1 MLLKLCMLAVAAIIV
16 FSIAVIAVKT
26 AHFPYSRVK
35 SFLLAKRRVR
45 ASAFVLTFLFTF
57 AVFFGF
63 HMNKNGF
70 KQAIVSLNYTE
81 ASKAQN
87 SNGTR
92 FEMAEILDNAV
103 IARAIEKG
111 GFTDVTVRDLK
122 KCLSVEPTV
131 QGNSLSEAGYH
142 ISTEFR
148 ITYTAN
154 KNTAGLDAGNVVQLV
169 GDAFKEFYISKYAD
183 DFSVMNFT
191 AEKDD
196 EAGRSDYLDI
206 VTYLQKQSQ
215 IITNYMYGMADKN
228 SSFVSSDGE
237 TFYSIASKVA
247 NLNTEQIENNIKAY
261 ITQNGISKDPAEY
274 IERLAYKN
282 TLLDYDAKRARSS
295 FNTRNT
301 AVGMYAEEMTRVVLV
316 PTWDD
321 AAEFYMGRTKVGID
335 ELSVEAESYSKQS
348 EEYYKQINTNNDLI
362 TRLSQSSAFGR
373 NASLDRM
380 IDEVESELEK
390 YAACATRISQ
400 EYSETRMNNCI
411 SVSVTDNTFLKKA
424 VVSAGL
430 VLMFFFAL
438 YLYGIAG
445 ELLKNS
451 NMTLILEDTEEVSE
465 KGADA

>member
-154 KNTAGLDAGNVVQLV
+154 KNTAGLDAENVVQLV

-196 EAGRSDYLDI
+196 EAGDRTILTSLPICKSSHRS
-206 VTYLQKQSQ
+206 SP
-215 IITNYMYGMADKN
+215 IICTAWPTKN

-465 KGADA
+465 KDADA

>member
-1 MLLKLCMLAVAAIIV
+1 
-16 FSIAVIAVKT
+16 
-26 AHFPYSRVK
+26 
-35 SFLLAKRRVR
+35 
-45 ASAFVLTFLFTF
+45 
-57 AVFFGF
+57 
-63 HMNKNGF
+63 
-70 KQAIVSLNYTE
+70 
-81 ASKAQN
+81 
-87 SNGTR
+87 
-92 FEMAEILDNAV
+92 
-103 IARAIEKG
+103 
-111 GFTDVTVRDLK
+111 
-122 KCLSVEPTV
+122 
-131 QGNSLSEAGYH
+131 
-142 ISTEFR
+142 
-148 ITYTAN
+148 
-154 KNTAGLDAGNVVQLV
+154 
-169 GDAFKEFYISKYAD
+169 
-183 DFSVMNFT
+183 
-191 AEKDD
+191 
-196 EAGRSDYLDI
+196 
-206 VTYLQKQSQ
+206 
-215 IITNYMYGMADKN
+215 
-228 SSFVSSDGE
+228 
-237 TFYSIASKVA
+237 
-247 NLNTEQIENNIKAY
+247 
-261 ITQNGISKDPAEY
+261 
-274 IERLAYKN
+274 
-282 TLLDYDAKRARSS
+282 
-295 FNTRNT
+295 
-301 AVGMYAEEMTRVVLV
+301 MYAEEMTRVVLV

-465 KGADA
+465 KDADA